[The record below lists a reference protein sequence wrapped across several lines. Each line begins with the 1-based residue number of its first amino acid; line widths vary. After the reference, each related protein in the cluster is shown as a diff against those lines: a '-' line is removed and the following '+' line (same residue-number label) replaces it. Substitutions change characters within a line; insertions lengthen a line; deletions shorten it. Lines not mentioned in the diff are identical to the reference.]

1 MMHFP
6 PTKFEAILDLVG
18 NDKEFSVTPEGE
30 FIWKEDNDGKPSESE
45 IQTRL
50 TELTTEWDAQAYARK
65 RANSYPSITNVT
77 IALAEKA
84 EGRSAMWDEIT
95 AQRLDVKSKFPKP

>member
-18 NDKEFSVTPEGE
+18 NDKEFSVTPKGE

-50 TELTTEWDAQAYARK
+50 TELTTEWDAQAYARN
-65 RANSYPSITNVT
+65 RSYPT
-77 IALAEKA
+77 IGDQLDALYHAGVFPEEMAAKLKKA
-84 EGRSAMWDEIT
+84 KD
-95 AQRLDVKSKFPKP
+95 DNPKP

>member
-1 MMHFP
+1 
-6 PTKFEAILDLVG
+6 
-18 NDKEFSVTPEGE
+18 
-30 FIWKEDNDGKPSESE
+30 
-45 IQTRL
+45 
-50 TELTTEWDAQAYARK
+50 LTTEWDAQAYARK